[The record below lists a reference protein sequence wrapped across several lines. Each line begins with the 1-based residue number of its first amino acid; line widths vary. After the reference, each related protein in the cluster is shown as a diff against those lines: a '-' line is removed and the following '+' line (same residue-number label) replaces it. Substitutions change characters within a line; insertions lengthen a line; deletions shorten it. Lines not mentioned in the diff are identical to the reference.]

1 MDYLMKFLPRKRKD
15 NWNKPFSPRIAK
27 RIALSSTEEL
37 DNYISMSLQ
46 DISRAMV
53 TYHRTNAQA
62 DLEDALLSAE
72 VLHAIL
78 DTLKTRTFG

>member
-1 MDYLMKFLPRKRKD
+1 
-15 NWNKPFSPRIAK
+15 
-27 RIALSSTEEL
+27 
-37 DNYISMSLQ
+37 MSIQ

-53 TYHRTNAQA
+53 TYHRTGAQA

-72 VLHAIL
+72 VLHAII

>member
-1 MDYLMKFLPRKRKD
+1 MRFLSRQKKT
-15 NWNKPFSPRIAK
+15 WTKPFSQKIVK
-27 RIALSSTEEL
+27 RIAVSSTEEL
-37 DNYISMSLQ
+37 DGWVDMSIQ

-53 TYHRTNAQA
+53 TYHRTGAQA

-78 DTLKTRTFG
+78 DTLKARTFG